1 MGLGG
6 NEKAL
11 GAGERRWTDAQRL
24 PRVRAESRPAS
35 GGVWR
40 GLSRSA
46 HVAGLDIAAIG
57 ACRGPASSS

>member
-1 MGLGG
+1 M
-6 NEKAL
+6 
-11 GAGERRWTDAQRL
+11 GAGERRCTDAQRL

-46 HVAGLDIAAIG
+46 HVAGLGDRGDRG
-57 ACRGPASSS
+57 APGHRFQSIKGDLLRA